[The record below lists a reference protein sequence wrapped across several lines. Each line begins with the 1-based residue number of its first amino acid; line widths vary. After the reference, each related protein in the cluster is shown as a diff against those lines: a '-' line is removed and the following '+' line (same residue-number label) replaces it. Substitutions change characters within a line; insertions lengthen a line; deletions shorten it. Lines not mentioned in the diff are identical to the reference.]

1 MAMTQQS
8 GLRGASST
16 DYVAIVEDDESLRRS
31 VARLLAA
38 YSFEV
43 RTYASA
49 REFLASLQD
58 SQPICLILDL
68 QMNDMTG
75 QELLHHLG
83 GTKLRIPTIIAT
95 AHDEPGTRH
104 RCELA
109 GAFAVLFKPLSLD
122 SLLQAIAAAL
132 SKGAVARDIGKVI

>member
-1 MAMTQQS
+1 MTQQS
-8 GLRGASST
+8 NPRSTSST
-16 DYVAIVEDDESLRRS
+16 GHVAIVDDDDSLRRS
-31 VARLLAA
+31 VVRLLVA
-38 YSFEV
+38 YCFEV
-43 RTYASA
+43 RAYASA
-49 REFLASLQD
+49 REFLASLEHD
-58 SQPICLILDL
+58 QPACLILDL

-83 GTKLRIPTIIAT
+83 STKLRIPTIIAT

-122 SLLQAIAAAL
+122 NLLQAVEAAL
-132 SKGAVARDIGKVI
+132 SKGAVVRDIGKVI